1 MYLLSQIWLFL
12 LIAFLLGALTA
23 WLFLGRGRGGDGLQ
37 GELDT
42 LRTER
47 DDLATRLAAAGAGAT
62 VTVQADAQK
71 IARLEAELAEARV
84 QAAADGEDEAITALR
99 WRNRFLESRIKFLE
113 EAPAAAPVAAPAV
126 GLMAAAPATTSTP
139 VPARVR
145 APAPKAAAP
154 KAAAPKAAAP
164 RAAAPTAAAPKAG
177 APKAAAPKAAAPKAA
192 APKAAAKSAAKA
204 EPKPYQ
210 MSEAG
215 SMSPAALEAAVEAA
229 GAGRKPRPSRSAGGG
244 DDLLLILGVGPKNK
258 SWLNEQGIFT
268 FRQIAQMSIP
278 ELAWLSQNLPTF
290 GNRVYRENW
299 VAQCDRLMRGLS
311 PKP

>member
-1 MYLLSQIWLFL
+1 MYLLSQILLFL
-12 LIAFLLGALTA
+12 AIAFLLGVLTG
-23 WLFLGRGRGGDGLQ
+23 WFFRGRGGNSDAAQ
-37 GELDT
+37 AELDA

-47 DDLATRLAAAGAGAT
+47 DDLAARLTAAGAGAT
-62 VTVQADAQK
+62 VTAQAEGQK

-84 QAAADGEDEAITALR
+84 KAAASVDGDDEALTALR
-99 WRNRFLESRIKFLE
+99 WRNRFLESRVKFLE
-113 EAPAAAPVAAPAV
+113 EAAPSSASAPAADTPVTAPAM
-126 GLMAAAPATTSTP
+126 GLMAAAPTSTSATAP
-139 VPARVR
+139 V
-145 APAPKAAAP
+145 
-154 KAAAPKAAAP
+154 
-164 RAAAPTAAAPKAG
+164 RAAARAKPGAAKAP

-192 APKAAAKSAAKA
+192 APKAAAKPAPKPKA

-229 GAGRKPRPSRSAGGG
+229 GAGRKPRAVRSARGG

-258 SWLNEQGIFT
+258 TWLNEQGIFY
-268 FRQIAQMSIP
+268 FRQIAQMSVP
-278 ELAWLSQNLPTF
+278 ELAWIAQNLPTF

>member
-1 MYLLSQIWLFL
+1 MYLLSQILLFL
-12 LIAFLLGALTA
+12 AIAFLLGVLTG
-23 WLFLGRGRGGDGLQ
+23 WFFRGRGGNSDAGQ
-37 GELDT
+37 AELDA

-47 DDLATRLAAAGAGAT
+47 DDLAARLTAAGAGAT
-62 VTVQADAQK
+62 VTAQAEGQK

-84 QAAADGEDEAITALR
+84 QAAASVDGDDEALTALR
-99 WRNRFLESRIKFLE
+99 WRNRFLESRVKFLE
-113 EAPAAAPVAAPAV
+113 EAPAAAPAVEPVVAPAAS
-126 GLMAAAPATTSTP
+126 LLAAAPASTP
-139 VPARVR
+139 APARVR
-145 APAPKAAAP
+145 AAAPKATQAPNATAPKPAAPKPAAPKPAAP
-154 KAAAPKAAAP
+154 KAAPKP
-164 RAAAPTAAAPKAG
+164 P
-177 APKAAAPKAAAPKAA
+177 
-192 APKAAAKSAAKA
+192 AKA

-215 SMSPAALEAAVEAA
+215 TMSAAALEAAVEAA
-229 GAGRKPRPSRSAGGG
+229 GAGRKPRAVRSARGG

-258 SWLNEQGIFT
+258 TWLNEQGIFY

-278 ELAWLSQNLPTF
+278 ELAWLSSNLPTF